1 MLEKIL
7 SQKALLIA
15 FLAILVFGGI
25 GSFAGLSKLEDPEI
39 SVKAAVISTPYPGAS
54 AKEVEKEVTDVLEK
68 AIQELQHIDYIE
80 SVSMPGMS
88 QITVY
93 IEGYLTM
100 KQLPQKWDHLRRKV
114 NDASGS
120 LPSGA
125 LAPIVNDDFGD
136 VYGIFMALSSDGYSY
151 KELDEYAEFIKNELL
166 QVDGVKRINIVGQ
179 RTETVDIRF
188 SPERFAALG
197 LNPMT
202 IIQTLSDQ
210 GQVVDAGSIV
220 AGSERIR
227 LAPGSKFQS
236 LDEISDLNIQGTN
249 GNSFRLGN
257 VATIERSF
265 MTPMRGGFKYNNRES
280 LGLGISMQT
289 GDNIIHLGERVDAA
303 ISQLMEEIPAGIEL
317 HKVYNQPS
325 QVQASIRGFTINL
338 AQSVA
343 IVIVVLL
350 LAMGFKAGLLIA
362 SSLVF
367 TILGTF
373 IMMGFLDM
381 SLDKVSLAAIVI
393 AMGML
398 VDNAIVVADGI
409 LADLAKGMSRQKAY
423 IAAARQNAFPLIGAT
438 LVAIL
443 AFMPMAFNTTAAGEF
458 MKPMFFVLAISLSFS
473 WILAMI
479 QVPFMASYLYKN
491 GYNKGQGT
499 TNKRNVYTGPVY
511 RVFGGMIRF
520 ALWHK
525 TMFVVATVLI
535 LVLSFSAFSLL
546 NKDFFPQQEYNQ
558 FMVEYRLPQGSD
570 IYRVEKDL
578 ALMTEELMGW
588 DEVNFVAGS
597 VGSSPIRYTLS
608 RPMNSYNPRYGELIV
623 EVKDGHTILEVIA
636 KAEPH
641 LMELFPEGDIRYSQY
656 SAMGGEY
663 KIQAVFIGPD
673 SNTLKDLASEAKN
686 IMHQEPDVV
695 FVNDDW
701 GNEIK
706 VLEPVYS
713 SPKGQRLNIT
723 RGAMAS
729 AMAMAT
735 EGMAVG
741 VFYEDN
747 TQMPIMIRVDGELS
761 KKPDAIESIPVWGNY
776 SSFSVPLGQLIDT
789 MAMSSETYL
798 IKRYNGQTAVRA
810 QCDPARGFT
819 APMVMSRFK
828 SDIETIPLPE
838 GYRLEWHGEFKNSN
852 TANQA
857 LLENLPLA
865 LLLMVVIT
873 IALFNN
879 FKQPLII
886 FMIFPLA
893 FVGIIVGFLVTRLN
907 FGFMAIIGALGLIG
921 MMIKNTV
928 VLLDQINIDIK
939 AGKIPIIAVI
949 RSTISRVR
957 PVSMAALTTIFGM
970 FPLVFDDMF
979 QSMAI
984 AIMFGL
990 LIGTVITLLV
1000 VPVLYVLFY
1009 KIDTSKMG
1017 LIGKAGKR

>member
-1 MLEKIL
+1 MLDKIL
-7 SQKALLIA
+7 SQKALLLA
-15 FLAILVFGGI
+15 FLVILVFGGI
-25 GSFAGLSKLEDPEI
+25 GSFAGLSKLEDPEVT
-39 SVKAAVISTPYPGAS
+39 VKAAVIATPYPGAS
-54 AKEVEKEVTDVLEK
+54 AEEVEKEVTDVLEK
-68 AIQELQHIDYIE
+68 AINELQHIDYIE

-88 QITVY
+88 QITVH
-93 IEGYLTM
+93 IEGYVTM
-100 KQLPQKWDHLRRKV
+100 KQLPQKWDHLRKKI
-114 NDASGS
+114 NDAAGS

-125 LAPIVNDDFGD
+125 MDPIVNDDFGD
-136 VYGIFMALSSDGYSY
+136 VYGIFLAISSDGYSY
-151 KELDEYAEFIKNELL
+151 KELDEYAEFFKNELS
-166 QVDGVKRINIVGQ
+166 QVEGVRRINIVGQ
-179 RTETVDIRF
+179 RTETVEIRF
-188 SPERFAALG
+188 SPERFSTLG
-197 LNPMT
+197 LNPMA
-202 IIQTLSDQ
+202 IVQTLNDQ
-210 GQVVDAGSIV
+210 GEVVDAGSIV

-227 LAPGSKFQS
+227 LAPGTKFQS
-236 LDEISDLNIQGTN
+236 LDEIRDLNIQGSN
-249 GNSFRLGN
+249 GNAFRLGDIAS
-257 VATIERSF
+257 VERAF
-265 MTPMRGGFKYNNRES
+265 MTPIRTGLKYNDRES
-280 LGLGISMQT
+280 LGLGISMQS

-303 ISQLMEEIPAGIEL
+303 IARLMKEIPAGIEI
-317 HKVYNQPS
+317 HKVYNQPT
-325 QVQASIRGFTINL
+325 QVQAAIRGFTINL
-338 AQSVA
+338 AQSVG

-350 LAMGFKAGLLIA
+350 LAMGMRAGLLIA

-381 SLDKVSLAAIVI
+381 PLDKVSLAAIVI

-423 IAAARQNAFPLIGAT
+423 VAAAKQNAFPLIGAT

-458 MKPMFFVLAISLSFS
+458 MKPMFFVLAISLSLS

-479 QVPFMASYLYKN
+479 QVPFMASYFYRN
-491 GYNKGQGT
+491 GYKKGQGT
-499 TNKRNVYTGPVY
+499 DNKRNVHTGPVY
-511 RVFGGMIRF
+511 RVFGGIIRF

-525 TMFVVATVLI
+525 TMFVVGTLLI
-535 LVLSFSAFSLL
+535 LVLSFGAFGLL

-558 FMVEYRLPQGSD
+558 FLVEYRLPQGSD
-570 IYRVEKDL
+570 IYRVEEDL
-578 ALMTEELMGW
+578 AQMSQEFMKW
-588 DEVNFVAGS
+588 DEVNFVASS

-608 RPMNSYNPRYGELIV
+608 RPMISYNPRYGELIV
-623 EVKDGHTILEVIA
+623 EVQEGHTILDVIA

-641 LMELFPEGDIRYSQY
+641 FKELFPGASIRYSQY

-673 SNTLKDLASEAKN
+673 SKVLKNLTEEAKK
-686 IMHQEPDVV
+686 IMHQEPDAV

-706 VLEPVYS
+706 VMSPVYS
-713 SPKGQRLNIT
+713 SPKGQRLNIS
-723 RGAMAS
+723 RGAVAS
-729 AMAMAT
+729 ALAMAT
-735 EGMAVG
+735 DGLGVG

-747 TQMPIMIRVDGELS
+747 TAMPVMVKVDSQLS
-761 KKPDAIESIPVWGNY
+761 KKPEVLESVPVWGNH
-776 SSFSVPLGQLIDT
+776 SQFSVPLGQVIDT
-789 MAMSSETYL
+789 VAMNSETYY
-798 IKRYNGQTAVRA
+798 IKRYNGQRALKA
-810 QCDPARGFT
+810 QCDPAKGLT
-819 APMVMSRFK
+819 APEIMDRFK
-828 SDIETIPLPE
+828 SDIEAIPLPD
-838 GYRLEWHGEFKNSN
+838 GYRLEWHGELKNSN

-865 LLLMVVIT
+865 LLLMALII

-886 FMIFPLA
+886 LMIFPLA

-907 FGFMAIIGALGLIG
+907 FDFMAIIGALGLIG

-928 VLLDQINIDIK
+928 VLLDQINIEIRD
-939 AGKIPIIAVI
+939 GKIPIIAVI
-949 RSTISRVR
+949 RATISRVR

-1017 LIGKAGKR
+1017 LIGRVKKH